1 MNRVLPNHMAALCF
15 LSGRYVMSEQKKL
28 IRDLTAGSTPKT
40 LYTLA
45 VPVMIILAGLLVL
58 LPRRNR

>member
-1 MNRVLPNHMAALCF
+1 
-15 LSGRYVMSEQKKL
+15 MSEQKKL